1 MSENKQQ
8 KRKCQNK
15 QKNVFWSNSGK
26 SSYLDINLND
36 FQLKMPYTNYPLNK
50 KAK

>member
-26 SSYLDINLND
+26 SSYLDINFKLFSIKNAIYK
-36 FQLKMPYTNYPLNK
+36 LPIE
-50 KAK
+50 